1 MGCACNQRGRT
12 QFEVSMEGGR
22 GRVAFTSGSKPT
34 ATTVAARYPGSAV
47 RIKGTDELVHHT
59 EKYEVAQDGG
69 KGAVVF
75 AHALKAEAVAHA
87 KTVDG
92 AVVRERES
100 GTVVHPKPDPDPAD
114 LTKAEEI
121 AEAPA

>member
-12 QFEVSMEGGR
+12 QFEVAMEAGR

-34 ATTVAARYPGSAV
+34 ATTVAQRYAGSAV
-47 RIKGTDELVHHT
+47 RIKGTGEIVHHT
-59 EKYEVAQDGG
+59 EKYEVVKDGG

-75 AHALKAEAVAHA
+75 AHSLKAQAVAHA

-92 AVVRERES
+92 TVVRERET
-100 GTVVHPKPDPDPAD
+100 GTVVHPVPDN
-114 LTKAEEI
+114 LTKEDQT